1 MTSDN
6 SSPKPPRKG
15 TLPTG
20 LVLIA
25 ALAAGLGL
33 WAAQHVFAPAPTI
46 PTTQTVRLLNAPRTL
61 PPFTLASPEGTLDAS
76 ALHGRWTLV
85 FLGFTHCPDICPT
98 TLADLAKAEKLWAA
112 QLPDGKH
119 PRILFVSVDPERDSP
134 ETTAKYARYFSAE
147 AIGATGNIDALGKF
161 ASSLNMVF
169 AKTAVDEDGNYSI
182 DHTSWVAL
190 LDPQARLAGFI
201 RPPLDPAQI
210 AADLQLLVEA
220 K

>member
-1 MTSDN
+1 M
-6 SSPKPPRKG
+6 
-15 TLPTG
+15 G

-33 WAAQHVFAPAPTI
+33 WAAQHAFAPAPAI
-46 PTTQTVRLLNAPRTL
+46 PTTQTVRMLNAPRVL
-61 PPFTLASPEGTLDAS
+61 PPFALASPEGEIDAG

-98 TLADLAKAEKLWAA
+98 TLAELAKAEKLWAA
-112 QLPDGKH
+112 QLPAGKR
-119 PRILFVSVDPERDSP
+119 PRILFVSVDPERDTP

-147 AIGATGNIDALGKF
+147 AIGATGDIDALGKF

-169 AKTAVDEDGNYSI
+169 AKSKVEEDGSYSV

-201 RPPLDPAQI
+201 RPPLDPVRI
-210 AADLQLLVEA
+210 AADLHLLAETD
-220 K
+220 